1 MKDSRRHSRSHCSLR
16 RCRRRPGPRSRC
28 ASSLRSL
35 PGGSLDFVTRTVSE
49 RLSAEL
55 GQSFVVENRA
65 GANGN
70 IGAEYVAKQPADG
83 YVVLASA
90 DALLSSAHL
99 YKLAFDPMKDLT
111 PVIQLTRQP
120 LVLAVHPSLGVSTL
134 AGADRGCEE
143 EARASAMRPP
153 DRARASTW
161 SANGSR
167 KLAGIQLTH
176 VPYKGGGQAIT
187 DLDRRPGADRL
198 ARLDAGDAALQGGQA
213 QDRRAEHRGAH
224 FVAAGGPH
232 VPGVRRARSCSTSG
246 SDSSSPRGRRRE
258 VVTRLNAAVAKV
270 LAQPAMREHF
280 APQALDVA
288 GGSAERVREALSRR
302 LREVWEAREGAR
314 HPRRLRENRPMSV
327 HPLISARAPIRC
339 SRRRSTSPP
348 RIASPCCTSWTKAS
362 TTTSP
367 SPCPGTRIAT

>member
-1 MKDSRRHSRSHCSLR
+1 MKKLVLLVVLAVVAGGAHAQAWPTKPVRIVV
-16 RCRRRPGPRSRC
+16 
-28 ASSLRSL
+28 AFA
-35 PGGSLDFVTRTVSE
+35 PGGSLDFATRTVSE

-55 GQSFVVENRA
+55 GQSIVVENRA

-134 AGADRGCEE
+134 PELIAAAKKKPGLGYAT
-143 EARASAMRPP
+143 S
-153 DRARASTW
+153 
-161 SANGSR
+161 GSGSGQHMVGEWLG

-187 DLDRRPGADRL
+187 DLI
-198 ARLDAGDAALQGGQA
+198 GGQVQIGSLGSTPVMPHYKAGKLRIVA
-213 QDRRAEHRGAH
+213 QSTAARTSSLPEVPTYQESGVPIVLDQWLGF
-224 FVAAGGPH
+224 FVPAGTP
-232 VPGVRRARSCSTSG
+232 A
-246 SDSSSPRGRRRE
+246 E

-288 GGSAERVREALSRR
+288 GGSVAEFAKLYRDDYEKYGR
-302 LREVWEAREGAR
+302 LVKELGITI
-314 HPRRLRENRPMSV
+314 N
-327 HPLISARAPIRC
+327 
-339 SRRRSTSPP
+339 
-348 RIASPCCTSWTKAS
+348 
-362 TTTSP
+362 
-367 SPCPGTRIAT
+367 